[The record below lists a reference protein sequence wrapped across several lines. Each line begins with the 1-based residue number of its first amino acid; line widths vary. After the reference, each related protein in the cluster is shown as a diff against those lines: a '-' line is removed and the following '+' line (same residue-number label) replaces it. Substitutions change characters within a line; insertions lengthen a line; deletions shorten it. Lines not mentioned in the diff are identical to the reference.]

1 MARVEGVCDIP
12 GRNVRLN
19 NMDKK
24 QTIEFVKQR
33 RDIISCS
40 EDEPGRSIQITVKP
54 GKYIVTETLTP
65 DGDIRIWEVD
75 F

>member
-1 MARVEGVCDIP
+1 
-12 GRNVRLN
+12 
-19 NMDKK
+19 MDKK